1 MMKTSMFYIMD
12 GNGNYYRINNK
23 NQLVAAS
30 DRDEAEL
37 FDFRTAN
44 ERIGTGKKAR
54 FYYTI
59 PADDLQQ
66 MENDMLDGFAG
77 NEEESKKEVTSIDTQ
92 EAVSIHPKEKDVE
105 IPTVSNVNKKSI
117 NEYDIE
123 NIDWLSYM
131 QHFTFL
137 AKNASGY
144 FDSLNAKLSDVD
156 KEMCDLLHYIELYDL
171 SEEEMI
177 EVTERIKDT
186 RIRRREIKDEATRV
200 QCFRREF
207 ATNANLIKANSVIS
221 QMQKLEN
228 RTYHP
233 RHIFKIF
240 EGMNGRETDK
250 NEYCRKLVDEVE
262 EYETKEEVTTME
274 YSRKDT
280 ALDGKVHDWLAFA
293 KQQSEFYDNA
303 LQYMMNLKVDMD
315 EIDAQIEETLI
326 MIENANFNVTQGYK
340 AFKQLKDLRNEKKE
354 KQKEYD
360 CLVSLTKGIDVGDI
374 SDQAYY
380 AVQEIEEIL
389 GTVEN
394 EGYEEV
400 SEEEIKE
407 LVCDIE
413 EVV

>member
-44 ERIGTGKKAR
+44 ERIGTGKKAC
-54 FYYTI
+54 FYYMI

-66 MENDMLDGFAG
+66 MENDMLDGFAR
-77 NEEESKKEVTSIDTQ
+77 NEEESKKEVTSINTQ
-92 EAVSIHPKEKDVE
+92 EAVSIYPKEKDVE

-200 QCFRREF
+200 NCFRREF

-221 QMQKLEN
+221 QMRKLEN

-233 RHIFKIF
+233 RQIFKIF
-240 EGMNGRETDK
+240 EGMKGRETEK
-250 NEYCRKLVDEVE
+250 NEYCRKPVDE
-262 EYETKEEVTTME
+262 EYETKEEVMTME

-326 MIENANFNVTQGYK
+326 MIEDANFNVTQGYK

-380 AVQEIEEIL
+380 AVREIEEIL

-394 EGYEEV
+394 EDHEEV

-407 LVCDIE
+407 LVCNIDE
-413 EVV
+413 AV